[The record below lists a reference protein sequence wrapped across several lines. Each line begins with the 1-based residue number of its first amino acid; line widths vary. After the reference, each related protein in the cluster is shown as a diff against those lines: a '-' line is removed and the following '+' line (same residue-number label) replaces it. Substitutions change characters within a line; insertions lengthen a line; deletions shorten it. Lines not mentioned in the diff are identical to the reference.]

1 MFMQTSLA
9 HLRVLLATLFIA
21 GSFIV
26 SAQLALGAP
35 AASLTLLRFLL
46 AATLI
51 LPWILINAER
61 RRKLLQALPR
71 GLIISLFYALFFIC
85 LFEALHTTTALNT
98 STLFTLVPL
107 LTSVLGIWLLNMP
120 IRLPQALSYL
130 LGMLGALWVIFEG
143 NPTRA
148 LALQLNQGDKIF
160 LLGVLSMC
168 AYSLSMKLLYR
179 ADSIAVLTCAILL
192 GGTFWMGLAVWLA
205 NIPLQWQD
213 LGQNDL
219 LAMAYLVVCAT
230 LGSVYLYQSGSI
242 HLGPQIVMA
251 YTYLNPVAV
260 TLLPWLLIGEPIAS
274 VLWPGIVI
282 ACLATWQLQR
292 TSNFTVSDSL
302 AALEIPPLDPSDIR
316 RHK

>member
-1 MFMQTSLA
+1 MFMQTWHA

-26 SAQLALGAP
+26 SAQLAPVAP

-46 AATLI
+46 AAILM

-71 GLIISLFYALFFIC
+71 GLIISLFYSLFFIC

-107 LTSVLGIWLLNMP
+107 ITSVLGIWLLHTP
-120 IRLPQALSYL
+120 IRRPQACSYL
-130 LGMLGALWVIFEG
+130 LGILGALWVIFEG
-143 NPTRA
+143 NPSRA

-179 ADSIAVLTCAILL
+179 GDSIGVLTCAILI
-192 GGTFWMGLAVWLA
+192 GGAFWMGLAVWLVD
-205 NIPLQWQD
+205 IPLQWQN
-213 LGQNDL
+213 LGPNDR

-242 HLGPQIVMA
+242 QLGPQKVMA
-251 YTYLNPVAV
+251 YTYLNPAAV
-260 TLLPWLLIGEPIAS
+260 TILPWLFIGAPIAA
-274 VLWPGIVI
+274 VLWPGILI
-282 ACLATWQLQR
+282 SCLATWQLQR
-292 TSNFTVSDSL
+292 TTKVTASTSLTAPSALPLNTFDRDSR
-302 AALEIPPLDPSDIR
+302 E
-316 RHK
+316 